1 MKIIS
6 IVGAR
11 PQFIKLKP
19 ISDAITQSS
28 HQHIIIHT
36 GQHYDSNMFDVFFE
50 GLNIAEPDENLKIG
64 SGSHAQQTGEMLSK
78 LEPEFLNFQPDW
90 VLVYGDTN
98 STLAGA
104 LAAAKIRI
112 PLAHIE
118 AGLRSFNREMPEEI
132 NRVLTDHA
140 SDLLFAPTELAM
152 QNLKNEGLADKS
164 YLVGDVMADLIIS
177 SKELISKVLLEG
189 SFGISG
195 NYIVATIHRASNTDD
210 LDQLN
215 LILSGLRDLKKTVF
229 LVAHPRLIAT
239 ARKHNLN
246 LEQGMIKIL
255 QPLGYLQMLKLISD
269 SAGVITDSG
278 GLQKEAFLLGVPCI
292 TVRTETEWPETLEG
306 GMNVLDPEAAKLTGL
321 VGRSTQSSDSK
332 PYGDGFAAKKIIEI
346 LESVNIKER
355 K

>member
-19 ISDAITQSS
+19 ISEAITQRSYE
-28 HQHIIIHT
+28 HIIIHT
-36 GQHYDSNMFDVFFE
+36 GQHYDSNMSDIFFE
-50 GLNIAEPDENLKIG
+50 GLNISEPNVNLKIG
-64 SGSHAQQTGEMLSK
+64 SGSHAQQTGEMLNK
-78 LEPEFLNFQPDW
+78 LEAEYFKHQPDW

-104 LAAAKIRI
+104 LAATKIRI

-118 AGLRSFNREMPEEI
+118 AGLRSFNRAMPEET

-152 QNLKNEGLADKS
+152 QNLLNEGLADNS
-164 YLVGDVMADLIIS
+164 HLVGDVMADLIIS
-177 SKELISKVLLEG
+177 SKELISQVSLKG
-189 SFGISG
+189 SLGIGG
-195 NYIVATIHRASNTDD
+195 NYMVATIHRASNTDNFE
-210 LDQLN
+210 QLN
-215 LILSGLRDLKKTVF
+215 RILSGISYLRKRVF
-229 LVAHPRLIAT
+229 LVAHPRLVA
-239 ARKHNLN
+239 AAKKYDLD
-246 LEQGMIKIL
+246 LEVGMIKVL

-269 SAGVITDSG
+269 STGVITDSG

-306 GMNVLDPEAAKLTGL
+306 GMNVLDPAADNLVNL
-321 VGRSTQSSDSK
+321 VGRSIQISDLK
-332 PYGDGFAAKKIIEI
+332 PFGDGFAAKKIIEI
-346 LESVNIKER
+346 LDSVNVKER